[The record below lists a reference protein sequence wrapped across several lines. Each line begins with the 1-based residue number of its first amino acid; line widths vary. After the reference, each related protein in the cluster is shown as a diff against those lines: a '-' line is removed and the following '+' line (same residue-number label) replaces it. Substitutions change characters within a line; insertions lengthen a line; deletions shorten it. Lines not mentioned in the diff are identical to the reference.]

1 MSSKLYKVFEE
12 VELQAK
18 VLSNYWHNFYSEIS
32 QHLPE
37 SYQPEMQELSAKLGE
52 ALENLIGELHNP
64 TLTLATTGTTSSG
77 KSTLVNLLCGAE
89 IVPVAVSEMS
99 AGVVTIEYSEE
110 KSLVIHETPGAEWE
124 CGEWRGIHEDEICR
138 RLYDVMIS
146 YIDNREKHPDLACP
160 QSVIGFPFRLLKES
174 NLQLPRGTRVKIMD
188 LPGLAYVGDEG
199 NASVIRQCREAL
211 CIVAYNSQE
220 TNPQL
225 VKNLLQEVVEQVKD
239 LGGSPARMLFVLNK
253 IDVFRDDNNW
263 LESENRFVVKTIESI
278 KTELLER
285 LTEYTEDIEKLQVV
299 KLSTWPALL
308 SLQIQST
315 DEDFSTKACNTVDK
329 RFNGL
334 IAADI
339 LEDLPR
345 NVQNWSKH
353 DRNRVAKELWQKSY
367 AEEFQQ
373 NLREHITKHFPQLVI
388 PQMIERFN
396 ILGGNAVSE
405 WATQTTTAIL
415 NSSEEQYQRECE
427 NITWIRSSLERFLEI
442 SDAKLREP
450 FEIGVKNIEQFIAG
464 QSEEDPVLQIREIVE
479 KLRRIDERYD
489 EIGDKL
495 YPLFKWREELA
506 RGLNQV
512 LDAVV
517 RSLETGKVDLDGAN
531 LKKANTLNVNLL
543 ERKLNR
549 LINLGYTGSI
559 AKEGKL
565 IEAKTNE
572 EKIRLNQINEEL
584 NELSIHLSIVME
596 DVLKQISDQELNRM
610 YQAVVDLFNCHLS
623 YLEKGANDIAPH
635 LAIKLPESQLS
646 RISNQPTFNFRFQSG
661 FVITEGIWEEEVQ
674 VKVRKRAWFLLFLGK
689 VTTYETKYEKRS
701 SDNGKLPSIEELLT
715 GWILHAKKEEPE
727 NANQIVKWLLEQ
739 INCLKQNVGQAQNHI
754 VDRYQARLDKA
765 NQEIILDYER
775 QKNIWEPIQHKAL
788 SLAAEFSSLGKY
800 LKEES

>member
-1 MSSKLYKVFEE
+1 
-12 VELQAK
+12 
-18 VLSNYWHNFYSEIS
+18 
-32 QHLPE
+32 
-37 SYQPEMQELSAKLGE
+37 
-52 ALENLIGELHNP
+52 
-64 TLTLATTGTTSSG
+64 
-77 KSTLVNLLCGAE
+77 
-89 IVPVAVSEMS
+89 VPVAVSEMS

>member
-124 CGEWRGIHEDEICR
+124 CGEWRGIHEDEICQ
-138 RLYDVMIS
+138 RLYNVMIS
-146 YIDNREKHPDLACP
+146 YIDNREKYPDLACP
-160 QSVIGFPFRLLKES
+160 QSVIGFPFRLLQES
-174 NLQLPRGTRVKIMD
+174 NLQLPRGTRVRIMD

-220 TNPQL
+220 TDQQK
-225 VKNLLQEVVEQVKD
+225 VRNLLQEVVEQVKD

-253 IDVFRDDNNW
+253 IDVFRADKSWPD
-263 LESENRFVVKTIESI
+263 SENRFVDKTIKSI

-285 LTEYTEDIEKLQVV
+285 LKEYTEDIEKLQVV

-308 SLQIQST
+308 SLQIQNT
-315 DEDFSTKACNTVDK
+315 DEDFSTKACKSADNN
-329 RFNGL
+329 FNGL

-345 NVQNWSKH
+345 NAQNWSRH

-388 PQMIERFN
+388 PQMIDRFN
-396 ILGGNAVSE
+396 ILGGNVVAE

-427 NITWIRSSLERFLEI
+427 NIASIRSSLERFLEI
-442 SDAKLREP
+442 SDTKLREP
-450 FEIGVKNIEQFIAG
+450 FEIGVKNIEQFISG
-464 QSEEDPVLQIREIVE
+464 QSEEDPVLQLREIVE
-479 KLRRIDERYD
+479 ELRLIEPYD
-489 EIGDKL
+489 SMGLKL
-495 YPLFKWREELA
+495 YPLFTWKKEL
-506 RGLNQV
+506 GQGINQV
-512 LDAVV
+512 LEAVAK
-517 RSLETGKVDLDGAN
+517 SLETGKVDLDGTN
-531 LKKANTLNVNLL
+531 LKKANSLNVNLL
-543 ERKLNR
+543 GRKLNR
-549 LINLGYTGSI
+549 LINLGYTGTI
-559 AKEGKL
+559 AQKGKV

-572 EKIRLNQINEEL
+572 EKIKLTQTNEEL

-596 DVLKQISDQELNRM
+596 DVLKQISDQELDRM
-610 YQAVVDLFNCHLS
+610 YQAVVELFNCHLS
-623 YLEKGANDIAPH
+623 YLEKGSNDIAPN
-635 LAIKLPESQLS
+635 LSIKLPESQLS
-646 RISNQPTFNFRFQSG
+646 RINSQPTFKFRFESG
-661 FVITEGIWEEEVQ
+661 FAITEGKWKEEIQ
-674 VKVRKRAWFLLFLGK
+674 VKVEKRVWWKLWLGK
-689 VTTYETKYEKRS
+689 ATSYKTEYKTRS
-701 SDNGKLPSIEELLT
+701 SDNGKLPSIEELLA
-715 GWILHAKKEEPE
+715 GWSLQAKKEEPE
-727 NANQIVKWLLEQ
+727 IASQIVKWLLDQ
-739 INCLKQNVGQAQNHI
+739 IDCLEQNVSQAQNHI
-754 VDRYQARLDKA
+754 IDRYQSRLDKA
-765 NQEIILDYER
+765 NQELILDYER
-775 QKNIWEPIQHKAL
+775 QRNVWEPMQNKAKT
-788 SLAAEFSSLGKY
+788 LAEEFASLGNI
-800 LKEES
+800 LKEDA

>member
-1 MSSKLYKVFEE
+1 
-12 VELQAK
+12 
-18 VLSNYWHNFYSEIS
+18 
-32 QHLPE
+32 
-37 SYQPEMQELSAKLGE
+37 MQELSAKLGE